1 MCIVENYLD
10 FKASVITKIV
20 CLLMDGSSLPYPL
33 LQTGEVWYEV
43 AGELAQEVV
52 RPVTPDQ
59 EGLQE
64 ILQCAEERA
73 EKVTKRQHQLMDEQH
88 GQELD
93 LEYSFYEQVRER
105 DCVKK

>member
-1 MCIVENYLD
+1 M
-10 FKASVITKIV
+10 
-20 CLLMDGSSLPYPL
+20 
-33 LQTGEVWYEV
+33 

-73 EKVTKRQHQLMDEQH
+73 EEVTKKQHQLMDEQH
-88 GQELD
+88 GKELD
-93 LEYSFYEQVRER
+93 LEYSFYEQVRQRETQRDKDKER
-105 DCVKK
+105 VRERESEYVGGVN

>member
-1 MCIVENYLD
+1 M
-10 FKASVITKIV
+10 
-20 CLLMDGSSLPYPL
+20 
-33 LQTGEVWYEV
+33 

-73 EKVTKRQHQLMDEQH
+73 EEVTKRQHQLMDEQH
-88 GQELD
+88 GKELD
-93 LEYSFYEQVRER
+93 LEYSFYEQVREGER
-105 DCVKK
+105 EREKEREREIE